1 MSNDHPTKG
10 QLTREKILH
19 TARDLFYIHGF
30 HNTTSRM
37 ISEVSD
43 TNLGLLNYY
52 FKSKNEIGRLVYTD
66 IRDTFDDLIAKNE
79 PEMSDEDLFLFSSA
93 LELYLCITNATYG
106 NFYHEF
112 IAEPN
117 NRSNVQQHISDVLM
131 KHRGTDGM
139 DDYTKLATLSISAIK
154 PAVVSYALAHPD
166 EIDTDTYLRYYLEQQ
181 LHFLERV
188 KEDADYF
195 IDLIHSYHISVAQRF
210 TPILIKL
217 NS

>member
-1 MSNDHPTKG
+1 MSNGQPTKG
-10 QLTREKILH
+10 QLTKEKILH
-19 TARDLFYIHGF
+19 TARNLFYEHGF

-37 ISEVSD
+37 ISDVSE

-52 FKSKNEIGRLVYTD
+52 FKSKNEIGRLVYTN
-66 IRDTFDDLIAKNE
+66 IRDTFDELIAKNE
-79 PEMSDEDLFLFSSA
+79 PQMNDEDLFLFSSA
-93 LELYLCITNATYG
+93 LELFLCITNSTYG

-112 IAEPN
+112 IAEPT
-117 NRSNVQQHISDVLM
+117 NRANVQQHISDVLM

-154 PAVVSYALAHPD
+154 PAVVSHVLSQPNDIAA
-166 EIDTDTYLRYYLEQQ
+166 DTYLRYYLEQQ
-181 LHFLERV
+181 LHFLERG

-195 IDLIHSYHISVAQRF
+195 IQLIHSYHISVADRF
-210 TPILIKL
+210 TPVLIKL